1 MINAKEINSFSE
13 KLGVPTATIDK
24 DWVLGHLLSGIFN
37 NSYFQ
42 EHLIFKGGTCL
53 KKCYFEN
60 YRFSEDLDFTSIHI
74 EKKEIRS
81 NFKKVTQKVDS
92 ETGILFGKIKIAD
105 KKFEDNLAAYECS
118 IPFWGANHR
127 KNKKLPPEE
136 RWMSSIKIDFTMHE
150 VICLKKEKKKIIHPY
165 SDMLSSPFINSYSI
179 EEIISEKFRAL
190 LQRNYAA
197 PRDYYDLWYIT
208 KNIASIK
215 WEKVAVAFK
224 EKCDH
229 KNITYKSTK
238 DFFDKNKIISSKREW
253 ANSLNHHLNSVPS
266 FDDVIADIKEQIAD
280 KKIFPEH

>member
-179 EEIISEKFRAL
+179 EEIISENSELFCNVIML
-190 LQRNYAA
+190 HH
-197 PRDYYDLWYIT
+197 
-208 KNIASIK
+208 
-215 WEKVAVAFK
+215 E
-224 EKCDH
+224 
-229 KNITYKSTK
+229 
-238 DFFDKNKIISSKREW
+238 IIM
-253 ANSLNHHLNSVPS
+253 
-266 FDDVIADIKEQIAD
+266 IYGI
-280 KKIFPEH
+280 

>member
-1 MINAKEINSFSE
+1 MITAKEIKIFSE
-13 KLGVPTATIDK
+13 KLGVPARTIDK
-24 DWVLGHLLSGIFN
+24 DWVLGHLLAGIFDN
-37 NSYFQ
+37 FYFH
-42 EHLIFKGGTCL
+42 ENLIFKGGTCL
-53 KKCYFEN
+53 KKCYFGN
-60 YRFSEDLDFTSIHI
+60 YRFSEDMDFTSIYV
-74 EKKEIRS
+74 EKKKIIS
-81 NFKKVTQKVDS
+81 NLKKVTQKIDS
-92 ETGILFGKIKIAD
+92 ETGILFGKIKNAD

-118 IPFWGANHR
+118 IPFWGADHP
-127 KNKKLPPEE
+127 KNREPPSEE
-136 RWMSSIKIDFTMHE
+136 RWMSSIKIDFTIHE
-150 VICLKKEKKKIIHPY
+150 VLCLKKEKKKIIHPY

>member
-1 MINAKEINSFSE
+1 MFNFEYTVEIF
-13 KLGVPTATIDK
+13 
-24 DWVLGHLLSGIFN
+24 
-37 NSYFQ
+37 
-42 EHLIFKGGTCL
+42 
-53 KKCYFEN
+53 
-60 YRFSEDLDFTSIHI
+60 
-74 EKKEIRS
+74 S